1 MSLWP
6 NLSPLGL
13 VFALSAQR
21 IRVIGKFRPVRGF
34 LVETRRRVVVAAL
47 ALSLAGCL
55 ATNLE
60 KYNRI
65 DPREKTI
72 FIPAENAPLIGTI
85 AQGLRADGWQVA
97 DAGSSAAAASL
108 RYRIDIRQIR
118 VDPEF
123 CDAGGGPV
131 VKFDLVMYDNRT
143 SDAAVTYR
151 GRDCSNWAAT
161 AF

>member
-1 MSLWP
+1 M
-6 NLSPLGL
+6 
-13 VFALSAQR
+13 QR
-21 IRVIGKFRPVRGF
+21 ICAIGRFGPVRGF
-34 LVETRRRVVVAAL
+34 LLATRRHGIVAAL

-65 DPREKTI
+65 DPRQKTI
-72 FIPAENAPLIGTI
+72 FIPAENGPLIGTI

-97 DAGSSAAAASL
+97 DAVPPAATAPL

-123 CDAGGGPV
+123 CDGDGGPV

-161 AF
+161 AFLDAVRRYVKHERREFDD

>member
-1 MSLWP
+1 M
-6 NLSPLGL
+6 
-13 VFALSAQR
+13 A
-21 IRVIGKFRPVRGF
+21 
-34 LVETRRRVVVAAL
+34 TRRRGIIAAL

-72 FIPAENAPLIGTI
+72 FIPAEDAPLMGTI
-85 AQGLRADGWQVA
+85 AHGLRADGWQVA
-97 DAGSSAAAASL
+97 DAVQSAAAAPL

-123 CDAGGGPV
+123 CDEGGGPV

-151 GRDCSNWAAT
+151 GRDCSNSAAT
-161 AF
+161 AFLDAVRRYMKHKAWPEQPGNVPS

>member
-1 MSLWP
+1 
-6 NLSPLGL
+6 
-13 VFALSAQR
+13 VQR
-21 IRVIGKFRPVRGF
+21 ISNIGKFLPVRGF
-34 LVETRRRVVVAAL
+34 LLETRRRGIAAAV

-85 AQGLRADGWQVA
+85 AQGLRADGWAIA
-97 DAGSSAAAASL
+97 DAVAPAAKAEP

-123 CDAGGGPV
+123 CDAGGGQV

-143 SDAAVTYR
+143 SDAALTYR

-161 AF
+161 AFLDAVRRYVKHPRREFDD